1 MKFNIIMPTYNDSD
15 SIEETIKSLISQNYK
30 NWRLLISDDGSTDNT
45 KEIIEKYLKNSDE
58 YDYSKKFSRESQ
70 IEYYYQ

>member
-45 KEIIEKYLKNSDE
+45 KVIIKKYLKNSE
-58 YDYSKKFSRESQ
+58 GGGMATLKSVVKKVK
-70 IEYYYQ
+70 